1 MKGKYLIIKNLN
13 RFLCTGDMIF
23 TGGCGKFMEGTPDQ
37 MMNCMNL
44 ARSLPQ
50 DTIMLP
56 GHEYTMAN
64 LDFCA
69 KAEGRSNPKIAEY
82 KSIFKARLDSGF
94 PSIPSTLGEEKLYNV
109 FMRTNEKSL

>member
-1 MKGKYLIIKNLN
+1 
-13 RFLCTGDMIF
+13 
-23 TGGCGKFMEGTPDQ
+23 
-37 MMNCMNL
+37 
-44 ARSLPQ
+44 
-50 DTIMLP
+50 MLP

-69 KAEGRSNPKIAEY
+69 KAEGKSNPKIAEY